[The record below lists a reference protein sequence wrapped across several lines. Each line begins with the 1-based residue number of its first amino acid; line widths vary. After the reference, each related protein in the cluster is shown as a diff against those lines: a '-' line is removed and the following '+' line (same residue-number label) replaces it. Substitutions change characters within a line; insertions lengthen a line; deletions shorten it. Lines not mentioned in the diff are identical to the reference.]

1 MNPINTGIVGFGIS
15 SQVFHAPFI
24 HVLEEFSLNAFV
36 ERNND
41 LSAKAYPGTKT
52 YRSLEDMLQDPAI
65 ELVIITTP
73 NETHFPYAAAALK
86 AGKHVVVEKP
96 FTNNSEEAKQL
107 IDISGESG
115 KILTI
120 YHNRRYVSDFFTFR
134 EILEKKLLGEVHEF
148 VAHYDR
154 YRPEARPNAWRE
166 APKAGSG
173 IFFDLGSH
181 LVDQALI
188 LFGMPKA
195 VTADIRMQ
203 RPHARVDDFFEI
215 WLDYGFLKVTLH
227 SGMLVR
233 EMGPRYMIH
242 GTEGS
247 YIKYG
252 EDPQEAALRAGQLP
266 VGENWGK
273 EDSEFDGIL
282 HTNIDGTI
290 QRMSVPTK
298 PGNFGLY
305 FKDLYQ
311 TIRNGA
317 PLKVTPE
324 QGFNTIKIIELAIQ
338 SSKEKRSILV
348 S

>member
-1 MNPINTGIVGFGIS
+1 MQPINTGIVGFGIS

-24 HVLEEFSLNAFV
+24 HVLEEFNLSAFV

-41 LSAKAYPGTKT
+41 LSAKAYPGTTT
-52 YRSLEDMLQDPAI
+52 YRSFEEMLEDPTL
-65 ELVIITTP
+65 ELIIVTTP
-73 NETHFPYAAAALK
+73 NETHFPYSAAALK

-96 FTNNSEEAKQL
+96 FTNNSEEAQQL
-107 IDISGESG
+107 IDIARESG

-120 YHNRRYVSDFFTFR
+120 YHNRRYVSDFLTFR
-134 EILEKKLLGEVHEF
+134 EILEKKMLGDVHEF

-154 YRPEARPNAWRE
+154 YRPEARPQAWRE
-166 APKAGSG
+166 APKPGSG

-188 LFGMPKA
+188 LFGMPEM

-266 VGENWGK
+266 KGENWGK

-282 HTNIDGTI
+282 HTSIDGTVHRKTI
-290 QRMSVPTK
+290 PTRQ
-298 PGNFGLY
+298 GNFGQF
-305 FKDLYQ
+305 FKDLYE

-317 PLKVTPE
+317 PLQVTPE
-324 QGFNTIKIIELAIQ
+324 QGLNTIRIIELAIQ
-338 SSKEKRSILV
+338 SSRERRSLPV